1 MRRKKY
7 TEIEFNAEEDLPLKK
22 MLELYNM
29 IIIVRSVFYEDK
41 KYYLQV
47 FLS

>member
-7 TEIEFNAEEDLPLKK
+7 MEIEFNAEEDLPLKK